1 MRYLGVDYGSAHIG
15 FAIGDDET
23 KTALPLQTA
32 PNTGLQ
38 SFVSACKTLI
48 QRESVGTV
56 VIGVPALGAAFGE
69 QKKHIDAVIE
79 ELKKFLSTSVVAW
92 DESFSSRQAQTLMR
106 DRGHSKDTDEHAI
119 AAMLILQSYFD
130 RATRV

>member
-23 KTALPLQTA
+23 KTAFPLQTA

-38 SFVSACKTLI
+38 SFINACHAMI

-56 VIGVPALGAAFGE
+56 VVGVPALGPAFE
-69 QKKHIDAVIE
+69 DQKKHIDAVID
-79 ELKKFLSTSVVAW
+79 ELKKIVPTPVVAW
-92 DESFSSRQAQTLMR
+92 DESFSSRQARTLMR
-106 DRGHSKDTDEHAI
+106 DRGPSRDTDEHAI
-119 AAMLILQSYFD
+119 AAMLVLQSYLE
-130 RATRV
+130 RAPRV